1 MFIVDAHLDLAYNAI
16 RNERDLLKPVS
27 NVRAA
32 EIAAG
37 KTLGTALVTFPELRK
52 AGVGIVFSTIFV
64 EPAKADA
71 SMEIAKLLY
80 STPEEAHQQ
89 GQLQLDY
96 YHSLWDEVDY
106 LRPVQSAA
114 DIEAIVQSHEGTEE
128 PLIGMVILMEG
139 ADPIR
144 YPEEVEYWYE
154 RGLRIVGLAWDDTRY
169 SAGAWKDGGGITK
182 EGFQLLEI
190 MADLGLVLDL
200 THMAEKATF
209 QAFDRYEGRIIAS
222 HSNARSL
229 VPGQRQLSDQQ
240 IRLLIERDGL
250 IGIVFANP
258 FLKRDYQRSDS
269 KDQVS
274 LHHVV
279 AHVDH
284 ICQLAGNANHVG
296 LGTDFD
302 GGFGV
307 ETIPSELGEVS
318 DLHLL
323 SKALVDYG
331 FSADDTKG
339 IMGENWLRLLRSA
352 LPR

>member
-27 NVRAA
+27 DVRAA
-32 EIAAG
+32 EIEAG

-64 EPAKADA
+64 EPVRSDTTK
-71 SMEIAKLLY
+71 EGAKLVY
-80 STPEEAHQQ
+80 TTPDEAHQQ
-89 GQLQLDY
+89 GQIQLDY

-114 DIEAIVQSHEGTEE
+114 DIEVIVQSHEGAEE

-144 YPEEVEYWYE
+144 HPEEVEYWYE
-154 RGLRIVGLAWDDTRY
+154 RGLRVVGLAWDDTRY
-169 SAGAWKDGGGITK
+169 SAGAWRDGGGITK

-190 MADLGLVLDL
+190 MADFGLVLDL
-200 THMAEKATF
+200 THMGEEATF
-209 QAFDRYEGRIIAS
+209 QALDRYEGRIIAS

-229 VPGQRQLSDQQ
+229 VPGQRQLSDEQ
-240 IRLLIERDGL
+240 IGLLLERDGL
-250 IGIVFANP
+250 IGIVLANP
-258 FLKRDYQRSDS
+258 FLKKDYKRGDS

-279 AHVDH
+279 AHIDH
-284 ICQLAGNANHVG
+284 ICQLAGDANHVG

-318 DLHLL
+318 DLQLIA
-323 SKALVDYG
+323 KALADCGY
-331 FSADDTKG
+331 SADDTKG
-339 IMGENWLRLLRSA
+339 IMGENWLRFLRSTLA
-352 LPR
+352 